1 MFQELTDKLDGIFK
15 NLRGQGMLTEKN
27 IKDSM
32 RDIRRA
38 LLEADVNFK
47 VARTFVK
54 HVEEKVLG
62 KEVLTSIT
70 PGQLVVK
77 CVHDELTE
85 ILGGTAVTLTIS
97 GGREVIMVCG
107 LQGSGKTTTV
117 TKLAKHL
124 EKLKRKPVV
133 SSVDV
138 HRPAAIDQLRV
149 MSNKYDIP
157 FIEPDNM
164 NPAHI
169 ASKCVDV
176 LKNQEYDV
184 LILDTAGR
192 LHIDEDMMNELAEVR
207 EIVTPNH
214 VLFVADG
221 MTGQDAVNAV
231 KGFIDYTDFD
241 GVILTKLDS
250 DTRGG
255 AALSIREVTKKPI
268 LFVGTGE
275 KPDAFDVFYPERLA
289 SRILGMGDVVS
300 LVEKAQEAYDEKSA
314 KALQEKMM
322 TDGLTLEDFL
332 NQLNQIKKM
341 GPLDQLLGMI
351 PGVGKAMKGV
361 DVSGDELKHVEA
373 IILSMTK
380 EERSRPNI
388 INGSRRRRIAD
399 GSGTSVQEVN
409 NLLKQFHAMQK
420 MMKKLPKMAGFK
432 KPPKDMNLPY

>member
-15 NLRGQGMLTEKN
+15 NLRGQGKLTEKN

-85 ILGGTAVTLTIS
+85 LLGGTAVTLKIS
-97 GGREVIMVCG
+97 DGRESVLICG

-117 TKLAKHL
+117 AKLAKYL
-124 EKLKRKPVV
+124 EKQNKKPVV

-149 MSNKYDIP
+149 MAKKNGIP
-157 FIEPDNM
+157 FIEPDDLS
-164 NPAHI
+164 PAHI
-169 ASKCVDV
+169 AEKCVNV
-176 LKNQEYDV
+176 LKTQDYDV

-192 LHIDEDMMNELAEVR
+192 LHIDEGMMNELAGIR
-207 EIVTPNH
+207 EIVAPDH

-231 KGFIDYTDFD
+231 EGFMHYTDFD

-275 KPDAFDVFYPERLA
+275 RPGAFDIFYPERLA

-314 KALQEKMM
+314 KALQEKML

-351 PGVGKAMKGV
+351 PGVGKALKGM

-380 EERSRPNI
+380 DERSKPHI

-409 NLLKQFHAMQK
+409 NLLKQFSAMQK
-420 MMKKLPKMAGFK
+420 MMKKLPKMTGLNRPIK
-432 KPPKDMNLPY
+432 GMNLPY

>member
-85 ILGGTAVTLTIS
+85 LLGGSAVTMKIS
-97 GGREVIMVCG
+97 GSREALLVCG

-117 TKLAKHL
+117 TKLAKYL
-124 EKLKRKPVV
+124 EKQNRKPVV

-149 MSNKYDIP
+149 MSEKYGIP
-157 FIEPDNM
+157 FVEPDDL
-164 NPAHI
+164 NPTHI
-169 ASKCVDV
+169 AEKSVNALQKRDH
-176 LKNQEYDV
+176 DV

-192 LHIDEDMMNELAEVR
+192 LHIDEDMMNELAGVR
-207 EIVTPNH
+207 SIVSPDH

-231 KGFIDYTDFD
+231 EGFMEYTDFD

-275 KPDAFDVFYPERLA
+275 RPEAFDIFYPERLA

-314 KALQEKMM
+314 KELQEKML
-322 TDGLTLEDFL
+322 TNGLTLDDFL

-351 PGVGKAMKGV
+351 PGVGKAMKGM

-380 EERSRPNI
+380 EERYKPHI

-409 NLLKQFHAMQK
+409 NLLKQFNAMQK
-420 MMKKLPKMAGFK
+420 MMKKLPKMAGLNRPVK
-432 KPPKDMNLPY
+432 GMNLPY